1 MKDSETQTLDQFV
14 FGVLLL
20 RCRED
25 DLLLPPPPHLPPSLL
40 VCGPHLWLWAL
51 QGFSV
56 CELEQVSAH
65 RRMSAKFVR
74 LAERDF
80 SGSSHVG
87 EAAQGCSATAGEAF
101 HPDAQ

>member
-1 MKDSETQTLDQFV
+1 MTYFC
-14 FGVLLL
+14 LLL
-20 RCRED
+20 TS
-25 DLLLPPPPHLPPSLL
+25 LPPSLL

-101 HPDAQ
+101 HPDAQQQALVIQGP